1 MRNYI
6 QPGDILTVTAPYAL
20 ASGAGC
26 LVDSLFGVATSA
38 CAIGAE
44 AEIKTTGVFG
54 LAADPAAVGALGA
67 KAYWDNTAKQVT
79 ATVGTN
85 KLIGVFVVAK
95 VATQPIATVR
105 LNGVSV

>member
-6 QPGDILTVTAPYAL
+6 QSGDVITVPAPYAL

-26 LVDSLFGVATSA
+26 LAGSIFGVATAA
-38 CAIGAE
+38 CASGAD

-54 LAADPAAVGALGA
+54 LAAETAAVGAVGA
-67 KAYWDNTAKQVT
+67 KAYWDDTAKQVT

-85 KLIGVFVVAK
+85 KLIGVFAAAK
-95 VATQPIATVR
+95 TGTQATAAVR
-105 LNGVSV
+105 LNGISV